1 MVLEGRSHG
10 GGIVLSPGGG
20 SRYGTVLELT
30 GPEATRF
37 ACPGCLMIVPAI
49 FFTSGLFSLVL
60 DFCLPS
66 SDHGHAVS
74 SCRLPTPVLLMK
86 TAIWLLEEGA
96 LGILPSPDDGFS
108 RMIVGVY
115 AMGVVANAGL
125 LVYDGA
131 ASAARA
137 ALGKG
142 AEDVILF

>member
-1 MVLEGRSHG
+1 
-10 GGIVLSPGGG
+10 
-20 SRYGTVLELT
+20 
-30 GPEATRF
+30 
-37 ACPGCLMIVPAI
+37 MIVPAI

-60 DFCLPS
+60 DCCLPS
-66 SDHGHAVS
+66 SDHGRHSVS
-74 SCRLPTPVLLMK
+74 PCRSPTPALSTK
-86 TAIWLLEEGA
+86 TAIWLLEDGA
-96 LGILPSPDDGFS
+96 PGLLPSPDDGFS

-125 LVYDGA
+125 LVDDGA